1 MFDYAYYGTLGAF
14 SKVSQSVL
22 GSMGQSN
29 LQERRPPRRELNED
43 SARATDGEFEMVC
56 HEMVWSIVSL
66 MQ

>member
-43 SARATDGEFEMVC
+43 SARVIDGEFEMVS
-56 HEMVWSIVSL
+56 HEMVCYIVFL
-66 MQ
+66 IQ